1 MTEQTHVIEI
11 AGIGNFTFRRRVM
24 RSEFQ
29 IGAEYSRLTEGVSTP
44 SAWLDMFATAFS
56 TLKVL
61 TVEAPAGWNL
71 EDMDPADNDTYR
83 KIMEVFGQ
91 LRAAEDR
98 FRLGHG
104 TAGAHGSSGNGGN
117 HSALVPPPVPA
128 ATQ

>member
-1 MTEQTHVIEI
+1 MTEQTHSLPI

-24 RSEFQ
+24 RDEFK
-29 IGAEYSRLTEGVSTP
+29 IGAEYSRLTEGVTTP

-61 TVEAPAGWNL
+61 TDEAPAGWNL
-71 EDMDPADNDTYR
+71 DDMDPADNDTYR

-104 TAGAHGSSGNGGN
+104 TAGANGSAGNGWN
-117 HSALVPPPVPA
+117 HSALVPPPIPA